1 MSRTIRCSL
10 ILIALL
16 AVTGT
21 LQAQVAPEKPPVVAD
36 RAYQHPDLD
45 IQAYNDQVRDL
56 PAQAAAQVRQRLAR
70 LGVNESSARVDRR
83 GGRFVT
89 LLPSEPMVPGA
100 GNSLRQV
107 GQKSR
112 VVREKAAAD
121 AFAAFVRD
129 NQADLGIASDEIS
142 GYKVTS
148 YGDTLYRI
156 YAPRS
161 FDGIPVRGSYVGAVI
176 NNGNLNLMT
185 TQAWDERPAPSGRP
199 QLTLEDAT
207 LAAEGFMAPLAV
219 MREWDK
225 GELLY
230 VPMANGNAPQ
240 GVGNGYRYQLV
251 WSVKL
256 NVEGDLGNW
265 ELLVDAHDGE
275 ILSSLDTNQY
285 AEVKGGVY
293 PVTNDQV
300 PPDGVEQAGWPMPFQ
315 DVSTGTG
322 PQTTD
327 TGGNVAATGS
337 MTATFYGPYVE
348 INDNC
353 GAASL
358 TQNDGIDWGTSGGT
372 DCVTPGFGGPG
383 NTHASRTGFYE
394 LNKIIEMARGQLP
407 SNSWLQARL
416 TSNVN
421 INGTCAAHWSGSAV
435 NFYRSGGSC
444 FNTGENAG
452 VLDHE
457 WGHGMDANDA
467 TPGISGDGIAD
478 VYAALRLNSSCIGR
492 NFRPMMC
499 TGYGDP
505 CLTCTGVRDID
516 YLKRQSGNPHDY
528 TWSNANC
535 GGTFQCIGGVYSE
548 AIWSLWKR
556 LLQAA
561 PYNMDNNTAHEVT
574 NRLTFLG
581 AGNTGT
587 WFSGGPPNGGCGG
600 SSGYMNFLAVDDD
613 NGDINDGTPHMTA
626 IYTAFNDQEI
636 ACQTPAVQDSGC
648 ANTPT
653 VAPVVTTGSGN
664 QLVTLSWGAVPNAVK
679 YGVYR
684 TEGVFQC
691 DFGKV
696 KLGETTG
703 TTWNDSGVQ
712 NGRDYSYV
720 VIPMGPADSCFG
732 PASACTTGAGVGQPD
747 FSVSCVPS
755 SHTIEQG
762 TGSTATCTVISS
774 FGYTG
779 TVSLSCSGNP
789 AGIGCSFA
797 PPSVSPPADGSAAS
811 TLTISVDPGQALD
824 SYNFDVVGDDG
835 SGTRSSGVSVQV
847 TPAGQNGP
855 QNAVFDAGL
864 GAPKCAVPGSSCD
877 TQGLVDGRANLGPE
891 PNQPNT
897 LDGCADGTSGTYH
910 SDESNDRVVVRT
922 LDMYDFAE
930 GVTVEVEATVW
941 AWSTGSSDTADF
953 YYAADADNPVWT
965 YIGSVVPS
973 GGGVQVL
980 TRQYTL
986 PAGSLQAVR
995 VNYRYGG
1002 TAGPCTTDLYD
1013 DRDDLVFAVNS
1024 GCGCVSDADCDDG
1037 LFCNGS
1043 EICNSCTCLAGTAVN
1058 CDDGVSCTDDVCN
1071 EGTQSCDNTANDA
1084 NCDNGLFCD
1093 GVETCDAVLDC
1104 QAGPGDPCA
1113 GGETCDEVND
1123 VCVGSCAPV
1132 GASCTVPGDCCSNK
1146 CKGKPGSKTCR

>member
-1 MSRTIRCSL
+1 MSRTTRCTL
-10 ILIALL
+10 TAIALL
-16 AVTGT
+16 AVSGT
-21 LQAQVAPEKPPVVAD
+21 LPAQVAPERPSGVAD
-36 RAYQHPDLD
+36 RVYQHPDLN
-45 IQAYNDQVRDL
+45 IQADYSQVGQL
-56 PAQAAAQVRQRLAR
+56 PAQAAAEVRQRLAR
-70 LGVNESSARVDRR
+70 LGIDGSSARIDRR

-89 LLPSEPMVPGA
+89 LLPSEPMAPA
-100 GNSLRQV
+100 S
-107 GQKSR
+107 
-112 VVREKAAAD
+112 
-121 AFAAFVRD
+121 FAAFVRD
-129 NQADLGIASDEIS
+129 YQADLGIDPAEIS

-148 YGDTLYRI
+148 YGDTIYRI

-161 FDGIPVRGSYVGAVI
+161 FDGIPVRGSYVAAVI
-176 NNGNLNLMT
+176 NHGKMNLMT
-185 TQAWDERPAPSGRP
+185 THQWGERAASSSRP
-199 QLTLEDAT
+199 QLTLDDARR
-207 LAAEGFMAPLAV
+207 AAEAFLAPLAV
-219 MREWDK
+219 TREWGK

-230 VPMANGNAPQ
+230 VPMARGQAPA
-240 GVGNGYRYQLV
+240 GVGNGYRYPLV

-256 NVEGDLGNW
+256 NVEGDRGNW

-275 ILSSLDTNQY
+275 ILSSQDTNQY

-293 PVTNDQV
+293 PVANDQV

-315 DVSTGTG
+315 DVATGTG

-337 MTATFYGPYVE
+337 MTATFDGPYVQVV
-348 INDNC
+348 DGC

-358 TQNDGIDWGTSGGT
+358 TQSGGVDWGTSPGT
-372 DCVTPGFGGPG
+372 DCATPGFGGPG
-383 NTHASRTGFYE
+383 NTHASRTSFYE
-394 LNKIIEMARGQLP
+394 LNKIVEMARGQLP
-407 SNSWLQARL
+407 TSSWLQSRVTA
-416 TSNVN
+416 NVN
-421 INGTCAAHWSGSAV
+421 ILGTCGAHWTGSAV
-435 NFYRSGGSC
+435 NFYRSGGGC
-444 FNTGENAG
+444 VNTGENAA
-452 VLDHE
+452 VIDHE
-457 WGHGMDANDA
+457 WGHGLDQNDA
-467 TPGISGDGIAD
+467 TPGISAPSGEGIAD
-478 VYAALRLNSSCIGR
+478 VYTALRLNTSCIGR
-492 NFRPMMC
+492 GFRATVC
-499 TGYGDP
+499 SGYGDP

-600 SSGYMNFLAVDDD
+600 SSGYMSFLAVDDD
-613 NGDINDGTPHMTA
+613 NGNLNDGTPHMTA
-626 IYTAFNDQEI
+626 IYDAFNDQEI
-636 ACQTPAVQDSGC
+636 ACPTPAVQDSGC
-648 ANTPT
+648 AATPT
-653 VAPVVTTGSGN
+653 VAPVVTPGSGN
-664 QLVTLSWGAVPNAVK
+664 QLVTLSWGAVPNASR

-684 TEGVFQC
+684 TEGVFAC

-720 VIPMGPADSCFG
+720 VIPMGGADSCFG
-732 PASACTTGAGVGQPD
+732 PASACVTAAGVGQPD

-755 SHTIEQG
+755 SHTIAQG
-762 TGSTATCTVISS
+762 ASSTATCTVISS
-774 FGYTG
+774 YGYTG
-779 TVSLSCSGNP
+779 TVSLSCAGNP
-789 AGIGCSFA
+789 AGVGCSFV
-797 PPSVSPPADGSAAS
+797 PSAVSPPADGSAAS
-811 TLTISVDPGQALD
+811 TLTISVDSGQALGGY
-824 SYNFDVVGDDG
+824 SFDVVGDDG
-835 SGTRSSGVSVQV
+835 SVTRSSGLVVEV
-847 TPAGQNGP
+847 IPAGQNGP
-855 QNAVFDAGL
+855 QDAVYDAAL
-864 GAPKCAVPGSSCD
+864 GAPQCAVAGSSCD
-877 TQGLVDGRANLGPE
+877 TQGLVDGRAGLGPE

-965 YIGSVVPS
+965 YVGSVAAS

-980 TRQYTL
+980 TQQYTL

-995 VNYRYGG
+995 VNYRYQ
-1002 TAGPCTTDLYD
+1002 AAADPCTTGTYD
-1013 DRDDLVFAVNS
+1013 DRDDLVFAVGS
-1024 GCGCVSDADCDDG
+1024 GCGCVVDADCDDG
-1037 LFCNGS
+1037 LFCNGA
-1043 EICNSCTCLAGTAVN
+1043 EICNACACQPGTLPN
-1058 CDDGVSCTDDVCN
+1058 CDDGVFCTVDSCN
-1071 EGTQSCDNTANDA
+1071 EGTDSCDNTADDA
-1084 NCDNGLFCD
+1084 SCDNGLFCD
-1093 GVETCDAVLDC
+1093 GAETCDPLLDC
-1104 QAGPGDPCA
+1104 QAGTEPCPA
-1113 GGETCDEVND
+1113 GETCDEVND
-1123 VCVGSCAPV
+1123 LCGDGGSCAPV
-1132 GASCTVPGDCCSNK
+1132 SDCAAKGCPCVTNSECCSGK
-1146 CKGKPGSKTCR
+1146 CRGKAGARTCK